1 MEIEEIIKNNK
12 SKIINLCLENK
23 YINGNKNHKNIN
35 IFIKRADVLG
45 NMKFMSLI
53 INSSIKKEM
62 YFDII
67 NDDFLKQLQAYMNI
81 DRIVFETIGNK
92 KTNKLLKS
100 KEYLTLPQYI
110 NKIEKNEITFNLK
123 EKIISTETE
132 IQKLLNNFKKEV
144 DSFLDNKIL
153 NKK

>member
-132 IQKLLNNFKKEV
+132 IQKLLNNFEKEV